1 MRRQGVSGS
10 KRRGSFHRTVDC
22 GGRGSYYRSG
32 QVTTF
37 INNAVAQT
45 KNEKKG
51 EIKEKGIVAKIKT
64 KQNIEPHETAI
75 ASIAR
80 K

>member
-1 MRRQGVSGS
+1 MKKKKKNIESLSVLQSRLRRVLRIRIVRRQGVSGS
-10 KRRGSFHRTVDC
+10 KRRGGSFHRTVDC

-45 KNEKKG
+45 KNEKK
-51 EIKEKGIVAKIKT
+51 
-64 KQNIEPHETAI
+64 
-75 ASIAR
+75 R
-80 K
+80 